1 MKKNLRVLF
10 VAFFA
15 LTQAVFAQLSDKE
28 LKKHLAKIE
37 KSKKKGSVELSLDTV
52 FNAGEAY
59 CLLKPISKMLGS
71 VLQAEAYALNKQGE
85 VYISFEK
92 ADATAG
98 IQHNIYRFNFIDA
111 GVKADI
117 PVEMTKNI
125 EDYLVQFKIFSAS
138 GINESGM
145 KKMVMIHPSAIKPT
159 QVNINVS
166 GFVAP
171 NNLLERNRNAMI
183 FVMGNEAKQDNQLIA
198 TFERKSEAA
207 RGTIVQTIQVSN
219 HLGQLVAVATTEG
232 VTSHSWN
239 IITNHDKKWHTVE
252 SSLGKDEKDII
263 DYLVKSL
270 YL

>member
-1 MKKNLRVLF
+1 MVKNVLVLCLVLF
-10 VAFFA
+10 SVSN
-15 LTQAVFAQLSDKE
+15 AVLGQLSEKD

-85 VYISFEK
+85 VYVTFEK

-125 EDYLVQFKIFSAS
+125 EDYLVQFNIFSAS

-183 FVMGNEAKQDNQLIA
+183 FVMGNEVKQDNQLIA
-198 TFERKSEAA
+198 IVDRKSEAA
-207 RGTIVQTIQVSN
+207 RGTILQTIQVKN
-219 HLGQLVAVATTEG
+219 HLGQLVAVATAEG
-232 VTSHSWN
+232 ATSHSWN
-239 IITNHDKKWHTVE
+239 IITNHDKKWHTVQ
-252 SSLGKDEKDII
+252 SSIGKDENDVIS
-263 DYLVKSL
+263 YLVKSL